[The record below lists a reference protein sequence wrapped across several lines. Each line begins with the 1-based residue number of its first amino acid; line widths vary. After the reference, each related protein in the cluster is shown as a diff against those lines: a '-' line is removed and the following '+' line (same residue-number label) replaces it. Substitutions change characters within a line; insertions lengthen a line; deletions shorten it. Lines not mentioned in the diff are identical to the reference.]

1 MMDLGSGL
9 LVDLTGAGMKHESTV
24 QEMVRT
30 DIDLVSFSGDKL
42 LGGPQAGI
50 ILGRKDLIAKLRK
63 NPLSRALRI
72 DKFTISTLEHILR
85 IYLYSENPLSE
96 IPGLRMTFMKTSMIK
111 KRARELKELIQQN
124 CGKRAT
130 VSVGKGFSEVGG
142 GSLPAEVLPTYLV
155 MISINGLKPK
165 KVLELLRN
173 HHPPIIARIEHD
185 EVIMDPRTLFSD
197 DIQEIG
203 EACGTICK
211 NR

>member
-1 MMDLGSGL
+1 
-9 LVDLTGAGMKHESTV
+9 
-24 QEMVRT
+24 
-30 DIDLVSFSGDKL
+30 
-42 LGGPQAGI
+42 
-50 ILGRKDLIAKLRK
+50 
-63 NPLSRALRI
+63 
-72 DKFTISTLEHILR
+72 
-85 IYLYSENPLSE
+85 
-96 IPGLRMTFMKTSMIK
+96 MTFMKTSMIK